1 MAGEPELYPPEA
13 LADAERRY
21 LRRQKPVEIRRRRFG
36 RRGWPAVRRW
46 IWVSAATVCG
56 ALALYQGARFF
67 LVSPRV
73 ELTAYDQIGV
83 FGNHYVTRAAVTERF
98 APDLGQSILRVPL
111 DDRRAALEAIPWVAQ
126 AGVQRVLPNR
136 IRVELIE
143 RTPVA
148 FLRTASALAL
158 VDAQGVLLD
167 RPLDGEFRFPVV
179 AGLTEAM
186 PRTERQQ
193 RMRMFLDFLRD
204 VDLAR
209 SGASDGVSEVDL
221 ADAEDLRATL
231 SGLPGLD
238 QQAPVVV
245 RFGDKDFVNKYRLL
259 VDNIAQW
266 RARTG
271 GLESVDLR
279 FARQVVVNPEQESAA
294 GADSRP

>member
-1 MAGEPELYPPEA
+1 MAGESELYPPEA

-36 RRGWPAVRRW
+36 RRGGPAVRW

-73 ELTAYDQIGV
+73 ELAAYDQIEV
-83 FGNHYVTRAAVTERF
+83 SGNHYVTRAAVTERF

-111 DDRRAALEAIPWVAQ
+111 DDRRAALETIPWVAQ

-148 FLRTASALAL
+148 FLRTAGALAL
-158 VDAQGVLLD
+158 VDAQGIILD
-167 RPLDGEFRFPVV
+167 RPLQAEFRFPVV

-186 PRTERQQ
+186 PPPQRLQ
-193 RMRMFLDFLRD
+193 RMRMFMGFLRD
-204 VDLAR
+204 LDLAR
-209 SGASDGVSEVDL
+209 PGASDRVSEVDL
-221 ADAEDLRATL
+221 ADLQDIRATL
-231 SGLPGLD
+231 AGLPGLD
-238 QQAPVVV
+238 QPAPVVV

-266 RARTG
+266 RARSG

-279 FARQVVVNPEQESAA
+279 FARQVVVNPEPESAA
-294 GADSRP
+294 AADFRP